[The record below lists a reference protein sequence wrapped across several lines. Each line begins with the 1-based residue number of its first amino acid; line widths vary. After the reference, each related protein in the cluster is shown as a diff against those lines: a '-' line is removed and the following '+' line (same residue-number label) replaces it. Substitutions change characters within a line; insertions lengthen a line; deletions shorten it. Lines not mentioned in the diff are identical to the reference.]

1 MKQILQKSGEVI
13 ATIAFMGAVVIV
25 VGIISYII
33 FHISES
39 ATARPDEITT
49 AEECRAAEY
58 AWHSVDGCM
67 THDNFIN
74 RYADE

>member
-1 MKQILQKSGEVI
+1 MERTLNKTEEFI
-13 ATIAFMGAVVIV
+13 AKIVFMGAVVAGL
-25 VGIISYII
+25 GIIGYIV
-33 FHISES
+33 FQISES
-39 ATARPDEITT
+39 ATTRPDEITT

>member
-1 MKQILQKSGEVI
+1 MERTLNKAEEFI
-13 ATIAFMGAVVIV
+13 AKIVFMGAVVAGL
-25 VGIISYII
+25 GIIGYIV
-33 FHISES
+33 FQISES
-39 ATARPDEITT
+39 ATTRPDEITT

>member
-1 MKQILQKSGEVI
+1 MERTLNKTEEFI
-13 ATIAFMGAVVIV
+13 AKLVFMGAVVAGL
-25 VGIISYII
+25 GIIGYIV
-33 FHISES
+33 FQISEG
-39 ATARPDEITT
+39 ATTRPDEITT

>member
-1 MKQILQKSGEVI
+1 MKQTLQKSGEII
-13 ATIAFMGAVVIV
+13 ATIAFMGVVVVIIGI
-25 VGIISYII
+25 VGYIV
-33 FHISES
+33 FQISEG
-39 ATARPDEITT
+39 ATTRPGEITT